1 MNYDLEK
8 ILCDKNGFKII
19 KRSNNQFKLT
29 FQLENQ
35 HINISKII
43 DFSLIQL
50 IYELNTDIC
59 EKISIEKKTENKANI
74 FLLLKNLFEDL
85 GLPQFFAY
93 IEADK
98 IVSEKQIIFNTKTNN
113 TSLPNDFPKNIDF
126 FEMKEFVLILTCDI
140 ITQHKTNILFD
151 ITFNKKTNIPDFLD
165 KLIVLVL
172 NKIYKRAKQFIE
184 NMTF

>member
-59 EKISIEKKTENKANI
+59 EKI
-74 FLLLKNLFEDL
+74 
-85 GLPQFFAY
+85 
-93 IEADK
+93 
-98 IVSEKQIIFNTKTNN
+98 
-113 TSLPNDFPKNIDF
+113 
-126 FEMKEFVLILTCDI
+126 KEVQQLRL
-140 ITQHKTNILFD
+140 N
-151 ITFNKKTNIPDFLD
+151 
-165 KLIVLVL
+165 KLI
-172 NKIYKRAKQFIE
+172 K
-184 NMTF
+184 